1 MQNLTN
7 YHSHSLYCDGHAPI
21 TSFIDEAMRQGFT
34 SYGVSPHAPLP
45 WPTRWTMLD
54 IEMPVYL
61 YEMKCLKERYRGK
74 IELYCGLE
82 IDYIDSV
89 INPHATIFHDEALDY
104 KIGSVHLIYN
114 RSGELVDIDLNAER
128 FIKVIHDKF
137 DNDVEYVIDKY
148 FEAETD
154 MLMTGGFDIVG
165 HLDKI
170 SRNVETFH
178 KGVTSGRHYSGL
190 VTKVIET
197 AVKMGYI
204 IEVNTKA
211 FEKQG
216 ITFVNREHY
225 PLLADLRAKVVVN
238 SDSHYPAL
246 INAGRMQAL
255 DDLKTAGVT
264 CVMQLHH
271 GKWCSVPIG

>member
-1 MQNLTN
+1 M
-7 YHSHSLYCDGHAPI
+7 
-21 TSFIDEAMRQGFT
+21 
-34 SYGVSPHAPLP
+34 
-45 WPTRWTMLD
+45 
-54 IEMPVYL
+54 
-61 YEMKCLKERYRGK
+61 
-74 IELYCGLE
+74 
-82 IDYIDSV
+82 
-89 INPHATIFHDEALDY
+89 
-104 KIGSVHLIYN
+104 
-114 RSGELVDIDLNAER
+114 DIDLNAER